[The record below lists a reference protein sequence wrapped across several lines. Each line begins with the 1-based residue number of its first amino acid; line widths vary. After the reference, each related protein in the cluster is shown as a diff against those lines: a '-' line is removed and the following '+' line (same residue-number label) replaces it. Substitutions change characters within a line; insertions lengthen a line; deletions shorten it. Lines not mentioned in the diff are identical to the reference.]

1 MLLKPSC
8 SYILVIFVVFR
19 PRHAMATLETIVN
32 EARNIPAFLPNTA
45 ALNEALKRAKDWT
58 RKMEEIQVLKLVRNS

>member
-1 MLLKPSC
+1 MQLLIYC
-8 SYILVIFVVFR
+8 R

-58 RKMEEIQVLKLVRNS
+58 RKMEEIQVCEGIKS